1 MTVGNFYSE
10 VARLMK
16 DAGWK
21 AQSISST
28 YETWHHI
35 VSGRKIQVP
44 LIIRV
49 YTEANNILRDAGVV
63 ARF

>member
-1 MTVGNFYSE
+1 MGVYNFYSE

-21 AQSISST
+21 AQSNFST
-28 YETWHHI
+28 HEMWYHI
-35 VSGRKIQVP
+35 VSGRKIEVP
-44 LIIRV
+44 LIIIASAK
-49 YTEANNILRDAGVV
+49 ANNILRDAGVA